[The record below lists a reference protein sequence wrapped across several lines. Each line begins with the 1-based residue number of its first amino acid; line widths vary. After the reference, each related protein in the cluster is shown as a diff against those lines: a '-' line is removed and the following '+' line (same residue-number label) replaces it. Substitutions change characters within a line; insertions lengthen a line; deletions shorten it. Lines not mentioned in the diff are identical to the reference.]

1 MSLRRR
7 SVLLRIVLLVLV
19 PLVFLVGLFTYSVS
33 TSARTALTFI
43 RSKVMVEDLG
53 QPVARLQVALTDE
66 RAQVSVYY
74 ARPTPGALAALRR
87 QQAIT
92 DHAVA
97 SFAAATRSGA
107 VRDSASA
114 AGRKAIAAL
123 SRQLAGFPSLR
134 GKITSMVIGGQQAF
148 AAYNAMIAGSYKVLE
163 QAIRQEG
170 NSTRVLPGIAVI
182 ELAISNEYLQQ
193 ESALLDGNFAAHAF
207 PASAHQGFVSLV
219 GAHRLLYAQSYSYL
233 SPPDRKQLNQD
244 LSPVAAHTLATLE
257 NRIVASDV
265 RHSAPPVS
273 ERTWNKAVAVVST
286 QIQRAVGQ
294 AEARLVSGA
303 RSQANAEL
311 RALYLVGGI
320 GLAAV
325 ILSLLLSWW
334 IALKLVRQLRGM
346 RDSALNMATV
356 RLPEVVRRLRAG
368 EDVDVTAQVPPL
380 AAGADEIGQVNAAFN
395 AAQRT
400 AVEAA
405 VDEAR
410 VRRGIND
417 LFRNLARRNQSL
429 LERQMALLDSLERRV
444 VEPDDLEGLFRM
456 DHLTTRMR
464 RHAESLIVLAGDSP
478 KRLFRDPVPFV
489 DVLRAAAAEVEDYT
503 RIRVTCLTSAALA
516 GPAVADVIHML
527 AEFVENAAIFSPAST
542 EVGITG
548 GLVANGFAVDIE
560 DRGPG
565 MSDEEVAAANAML
578 ARPPLFDLSGSDR
591 FGLFVAAQLAKRHG
605 IQVTLRPSA
614 YGGVTAIVLIP
625 RDLVVLADAI
635 GQSAAGADGGAGYG
649 GSPRRA
655 ARHAAVAQAAPAT
668 MFGPATTFGPAT
680 PFGPG
685 SNGGSGANGA
695 NGASG
700 ADGADGARADLPL
713 RDSAAFATMD
723 VASVADVPG
732 VTELGVAGV
741 PAQADPADP
750 ADLFDWPGAA
760 GPAVFDR
767 PLPAGEPDLD
777 GSKAGFSESGL
788 PQRHRQASLA
798 PQLRGTPVGA
808 WPAGDPAGR
817 SPESARGVIS
827 AFRSGWQ
834 RGTSETDTEQARGT
848 DLAGEGEHQ

>member
-7 SVLLRIVLLVLV
+7 SVLLRIALLVLV
-19 PLVFLVGLFTYSVS
+19 PLLFLVGIFTYSVT

-53 QPVARLQVALTDE
+53 RPVARLQLALTHE

-74 ARPTPGALAALRR
+74 ASPNPDALAALRQ

-92 DHAVA
+92 NHAAV
-97 SFAAATRSGA
+97 SFAAATNA
-107 VRDSASA
+107 APVRDSASA

-123 SRQLAGFPSLR
+123 RRQLAGLPSLR
-134 GKITSMVIGGQQAF
+134 GKISSMVIGGQHAF
-148 AAYNAMIAGSYKVLE
+148 AAYNGMIAASYKVLE

-170 NSTRVLPGIAVI
+170 KSTQVLPGIAVI

-193 ESALLDGNFAAHAF
+193 ESALLNGNFAAHAF
-207 PASAHQGFVSLV
+207 PASAHQAFVSLV

-233 SPPDRKQLNQD
+233 SLPDRRHLNQD
-244 LSPVAAHTLATLE
+244 LSPRAAHTLTMLE
-257 NRIVASDV
+257 NKLVASDA
-265 RHSAPPVS
+265 RSGAPPVS
-273 ERTWNKAVAVVST
+273 PRTWNKTVAVVST

-303 RSQANAEL
+303 RLQANAEL
-311 RALYLVGGI
+311 RYLYLVGAI

-334 IALKLVRQLRGM
+334 IAFKLVRQLRVM

-368 EDVDVTAQVPPL
+368 EDVDVAAQVPQL
-380 AAGADEIGQVNAAFN
+380 KAGADEIGQVNAAFN

-410 VRRGIND
+410 VRRGVND
-417 LFRNLARRNQSL
+417 VFRNLARRSQSL
-429 LERQMALLDSLERRV
+429 LERQMTLLDSLERRV

-478 KRLFRDPVPFV
+478 KRLFRDPVPIV
-489 DVLRAAAAEVEDYT
+489 DVLRAAAAEVEDYN
-503 RIRVTCLTSAALA
+503 RIRVVCRTPAALA

-565 MSDEEVAAANAML
+565 MSDDEIAAANTTL

-591 FGLFVAAQLAKRHG
+591 LGLFVAAQLAMRHG
-605 IQVTLRPSA
+605 IQVTLRASP

-625 RDLVVLADAI
+625 RSLVVLADAI
-635 GQSAAGADGGAGYG
+635 GQSSAVADGGAGSDG
-649 GSPRRA
+649 RPRRV
-655 ARHAAVAQAAPAT
+655 ARHAVRTPSAPS
-668 MFGPATTFGPAT
+668 GPYASAGPYD
-680 PFGPG
+680 
-685 SNGGSGANGA
+685 NGA
-695 NGASG
+695 NGARS
-700 ADGADGARADLPL
+700 DSPL
-713 RDSAAFATMD
+713 RDSSAVTTIDVLGVAADLPGVTD
-723 VASVADVPG
+723 LGVPG
-732 VTELGVAGV
+732 VTDLGVAGV
-741 PAQADPADP
+741 REPGLPGVPAR
-750 ADLFDWPGAA
+750 A
-760 GPAVFDR
+760 GPAGSAGPAELLTDQSAASPAAFD
-767 PLPAGEPDLD
+767 LPVPADEPDLA
-777 GSKAGFSESGL
+777 GSPAGFSESGL
-788 PQRHRQASLA
+788 PRRHRQASLA
-798 PQLRGTPVGA
+798 PQLRDAPIGPG
-808 WPAGDPAGR
+808 PAANPASR
-817 SPESARGVIS
+817 SPELARGVMS
-827 AFRSGWQ
+827 AFRRGWQ
-834 RGTSETDTEQARGT
+834 RGTSETDLEQDRGT
-848 DLAGEGEHQ
+848 DLPGGGDNR